1 MPFSV
6 LARKPRA
13 MPVLPKFEVVVWIK
27 KTDAFA
33 ALRDELIG
41 LAVEEP
47 DQSTE
52 YEGVVDF
59 HWGFDSFME
68 AASVAEI
75 LTVLSQ
81 RPELLLLC
89 LSNRD
94 DPKASTIR
102 STRHVR
108 H

>member
-1 MPFSV
+1 
-6 LARKPRA
+6 

-47 DQSTE
+47 DESTE

-59 HWGFDSFME
+59 HWAFNNLEE
-68 AASVAEI
+68 AASVAEV
-75 LTVLSQ
+75 LTALSQ

-89 LSNRD
+89 VSHRD
-94 DPKASTIR
+94 DPKASTVFKD
-102 STRHVR
+102 TRHVR